1 MKMIRNIALTL
12 VLAAASAMPAAAQL
26 KISASIDSTVV
37 EMGSRAT
44 ITLDVIDSSHKGAV
58 VDLPENG
65 TEADAFDFIDV
76 KCDTTPAGYK
86 FNMLVQAWYPGVLTF
101 APFRYALDGDTAES
115 ELLTLKVLPVPID
128 SNQTLNPMEGAVNPP
143 RAWYDYIPE
152 WLPWALLGLLVAA
165 LIGVGVYLYTVYRRT
180 GSIIVH
186 KPKPIDPYAEAMA
199 ALGRL
204 RSRRLAESG
213 KEKEY
218 YTTLIDILRRY
229 LDLRFGIN
237 AMEMSSTQILASLRN
252 NPETRGDQPRIK
264 QILELAD
271 FVKFA
276 KVRPMPDDN
285 IKSFNTVEQFVEST
299 RPVPEV
305 PADESAESTKK
316 KKQ

>member
-1 MKMIRNIALTL
+1 MKIIRNTALAL
-12 VLAAASAMPAAAQL
+12 ALAATAAMPAAAQV
-26 KISASIDSTVV
+26 KITASIDSTVV

-44 ITLDVIDSSHKGAV
+44 ITLDVVDQSHKGAV

-65 TEADAFDFIDV
+65 TEADAFDFIEV
-76 KCDTTPAGYK
+76 KCDTTKAGYK
-86 FNMLVQAWYPGVLTF
+86 FDLLVQAWYPGVLTF

-115 ELLTLKVLPVPID
+115 DLLTLKVLPVPID
-128 SNQTLNPMEGAVNPP
+128 SNQTLNPMEGVVNPP

-152 WLPWALLGLLVAA
+152 WLPWLLLGVLVAA
-165 LIGVGVYLYTVYRRT
+165 LIGVGVYLYMLYRKT
-180 GSIIVH
+180 GTIIVH
-186 KPKPIDPYAEAMA
+186 RPKPIDPYAEAMA

-204 RSRRLAESG
+204 RTRRLAENG

-252 NPETRGDQPRIK
+252 NPETRGDQPRIR
-264 QILELAD
+264 QILEIAD

-299 RPVPEV
+299 RPAPAEPES
-305 PADESAESTKK
+305 ESGKSTPKK
-316 KKQ
+316 K

>member
-1 MKMIRNIALTL
+1 MKIFRNIAVAFALSAA
-12 VLAAASAMPAAAQL
+12 LAQPAAAQL
-26 KISASIDSTVV
+26 KISASVDSTFV

-44 ITLDVIDSSHKGAV
+44 ITLNVIDSSHAGEV
-58 VDLPENG
+58 IDLPESG
-65 TEADAFDFIDV
+65 AEADAFDFIDV

-86 FNMLVQAWYPGVLTF
+86 YNMLIQAWYPGVLTF
-101 APFRYALDGDTAES
+101 SPFRYAVGEDTVES
-115 ELLTLKVLPVPID
+115 EILTLKVMPVPID
-128 SNQTLNPMEGAVNPP
+128 STKTLNPMESVANPP

-152 WLPWALLGLLVAA
+152 WMPWALMGLLLAVLIA
-165 LIGVGVYLYTVYRRT
+165 LGVYLYIVYRKT
-180 GSIIVH
+180 GTIIMH

-204 RSRRLAESG
+204 RASRMAESG

-237 AMEMSSTQILASLRN
+237 AMEMSSTQILASLRHN
-252 NPETRGDQPRIK
+252 NETRGDQPRIK
-264 QILELAD
+264 QILDLAD
-271 FVKFA
+271 IVKFA

-299 RPVPEV
+299 KPVPVE
-305 PADESAESTKK
+305 PEADPTVSTQKK
-316 KKQ
+316 K